1 MNKQMQTSDN
11 LLRDG
16 QPYEVNYD
24 EHGNVASV
32 FCGFTEDGLAHFV
45 FPAGLGG

>member
-1 MNKQMQTSDN
+1 MNSQIETTNN

-24 EHGNVASV
+24 SNGNVASV
-32 FCGFTEDGLAHFV
+32 FCGFTEEGFAHYV
-45 FPAGLGG
+45 FPAGLGV